1 MNIASE
7 NTDDFVKK
15 VVQIASLEKPSN
27 EFIPSL
33 MSKIEDLN
41 KADSKLTVT
50 SPIISWKGWV
60 TIGIIIIVIFTLL
73 LLFDSSTL
81 SFSVLQQYADRIAI
95 QPITIPVSGTF
106 LTGLFA
112 FVFFFIVQIYLSVNR
127 LNKTES
133 I

>member
-1 MNIASE
+1 MNIANE

-15 VVQIASLEKPSN
+15 VVQIVSLEKPSN

-60 TIGIIIIVIFTLL
+60 TIGIIIISIFTLL

-81 SFSVLQQYADRIAI
+81 SFSVLQQYVDRIAI

-112 FVFFFIVQIYLSVNR
+112 FVFFFIVQIYLTVNR
-127 LNKTES
+127 LNKMENV
-133 I
+133 

>member
-15 VVQIASLEKPSN
+15 AVQIASLEKPSN

-33 MSKIEDLN
+33 MSKIEELN
-41 KADSKLTVT
+41 KDDSKLSVT

-60 TIGIIIIVIFTLL
+60 TIGIIIISVFTLL

-81 SFSVLQQYADRIAI
+81 SFSVLQQYVDRIAI

-106 LTGLFA
+106 LTGVTA

-127 LNKTES
+127 LNKREN

>member
-95 QPITIPVSGTF
+95 QTITIPV
-106 LTGLFA
+106 
-112 FVFFFIVQIYLSVNR
+112 
-127 LNKTES
+127 
-133 I
+133 